1 MPHRAGDCRSEGDYR
16 RTIAAGQAAVSIP
29 SEGLAEGKLRLSAKE
44 RQWLERIGREL
55 SEMPES
61 EEELLGSIVAAD
73 GYCFDAASYG
83 MGVD

>member
-1 MPHRAGDCRSEGDYR
+1 ML
-16 RTIAAGQAAVSIP
+16 
-29 SEGLAEGKLRLSAKE
+29 SEGLAAGKLRLSAKE

-61 EEELLGSIVAAD
+61 EEELLGSFVAAN

-83 MGVD
+83 IDLG